1 MPSASR
7 FALKIKLRPSRF
19 MMGFL
24 LLTHLVAL
32 LLCVTLPLQWWAQGL
47 IALIIIAS
55 LVYSIKKQVYYS
67 TRHSLRECR
76 TEEGKVWYLM
86 QTNGIELTGTIMG
99 DSLVTMGLLVLNFRL
114 ENKSKRSIVVF
125 KDAVDAA
132 EFRQLRV
139 ILLAQRK

>member
-1 MPSASR
+1 MPSVNR
-7 FALKIKLRPSRF
+7 FALKIRLRPSRF

-32 LLCVTLPLQWWAQGL
+32 LLAVTLPLQWWAQGL
-47 IALIIIAS
+47 IALIVLSS
-55 LVYSIKKQVYYS
+55 LVYSINKQVYYK
-67 TRHSLRECR
+67 TRKAIREFR
-76 TEEGKVWYLM
+76 TDDGKVWYLTE
-86 QTNGIELTGTIMG
+86 TNGKELTATIMG

-125 KDAVDAA
+125 KDAVDGAT
-132 EFRQLRV
+132 FRQLRV

>member
-1 MPSASR
+1 MPSVNR
-7 FALKIKLRPSRF
+7 FALKISLRPSRF

-32 LLCVTLPLQWWAQGL
+32 LLTMTLPLQWWAQGL
-47 IALIIIAS
+47 IVLIVLSS
-55 LVYSIKKQVYYS
+55 LVYSIQKQVYYK
-67 TRHSLRECR
+67 TRKAIRQFR
-76 TEEGKVWYLM
+76 TDEGKVWYLTE
-86 QTNGIELTGTIMG
+86 TNGTELTVSLMG
-99 DSLVTMGLLVLNFRL
+99 DSLVIMGLLVLNFRL

-132 EFRQLRV
+132 TFRQLRV

>member
-1 MPSASR
+1 MPSVNR
-7 FALKIKLRPSRF
+7 FSLKISLRPSRF

-32 LLCVTLPLQWWAQGL
+32 LLTMTLPLQWWAQGL
-47 IALIIIAS
+47 IALIVLSS
-55 LVYSIKKQVYYS
+55 LVYSIQKQVYYK
-67 TRHSLRECR
+67 TRKAIRQFR
-76 TEEGKVWYLM
+76 TDEGKIWYL
-86 QTNGIELTGTIMG
+86 TETKGTELTATLMG

-132 EFRQLRV
+132 PFRQLRV

>member
-1 MPSASR
+1 
-7 FALKIKLRPSRF
+7 

-32 LLCVTLPLQWWAQGL
+32 LLVMTLSLQWWAQGL
-47 IALIIIAS
+47 IALIVLSS
-55 LVYSIKKQVYYS
+55 LVYAIKKQVYYK
-67 TRHSLRECR
+67 TGKAIREFR
-76 TEEGKVWYLM
+76 TDNGKHWYL
-86 QTNGIELTGTIMG
+86 TECSGAELTATLMG

-114 ENKSKRSIVVF
+114 DNKSKRSVVIF
-125 KDAVDAA
+125 KDALDTA